1 MSGTSLSDEVGI
13 MDNID
18 DFDTVNE
25 QSYVSGAKTDPLCLA
40 GLISS
45 IVSLVCCCGT
55 VSLVSLALSIAG
67 VIRVKKSNDNG
78 KGMAIAG
85 IAISALSI
93 LILIMVIIFI
103 VLPMI
108 LVFGFI
114 GSFFNYALHGAYV
127 DVSNYPVND
136 RAAHIEKQEIS
147 SIDELKDF
155 LEDRGVTFDFKVK
168 N

>member
-1 MSGTSLSDEVGI
+1 
-13 MDNID
+13 MDNVD
-18 DFDTVNE
+18 NFENYDTVND
-25 QSYVSGAKTDPLCLA
+25 QSYVSGSKTDPLCLA

-55 VSLVSLALSIAG
+55 VSLISLALSIAG
-67 VIRVKKSNDNG
+67 VIRVKKSNDSG

-93 LILIMVIIFI
+93 IILIMVIIFV

-114 GSFFNYALHGAYV
+114 GSFFNYAIHGAHV
-127 DVSNYPVND
+127 DVTSYPVND
-136 RAAHIEKQEIS
+136 RAAYVEKQEIN
-147 SIDELKDF
+147 SIDELKDY
-155 LEDRGVTFDFKVK
+155 LEERGVTFDFKIK
-168 N
+168 H